1 MKTALVIDD
10 NRQPADTLC
19 QMLALFDIQAQP
31 AYGARAAILSLRE
44 RTPDIV
50 FLDIAM
56 PGVDGFEI
64 LAYLRREPRLL
75 NIPVVVVTADE
86 NPETAQRAR
95 QEGAVEVIIKPASLE
110 GLEQVL
116 KRAGLVE

>member
-1 MKTALVIDD
+1 MKNALVIDD
-10 NRQPADTLC
+10 SRQPADTLC
-19 QMLALFDIQAQP
+19 QMLALFEIQAQP
-31 AYGARAAILSLRE
+31 AYGARAAILALRE
-44 RTPDIV
+44 KTPDIV

-86 NPETAQRAR
+86 NPETTQRAR
-95 QEGAVEVIIKPASLE
+95 QEGALDHWLQVKDWHRLSRVI
-110 GLEQVL
+110 
-116 KRAGLVE
+116 